1 MINRD
6 RRNPEKVYL
15 KVRADFYPD
24 GRVMPLVFK
33 DEEEANVRIDRVM
46 AVCEAPALKK
56 GGQGTRYTCRIGN
69 SEVYLF
75 RDRDKWF
82 MEEK

>member
-1 MINRD
+1 
-6 RRNPEKVYL
+6 
-15 KVRADFYPD
+15 
-24 GRVMPLVFK
+24 MPLVFK

-46 AVCEAPALKK
+46 DVCEATALKK

>member
-1 MINRD
+1 MTNRD

-15 KVRADFYPD
+15 KVRVDFYPD
-24 GRVMPLVFK
+24 GRVMPIIFK
-33 DEEEANVRIDRVM
+33 DEEDASIRIDRVVD
-46 AVCEAPALKK
+46 VCEAPALKK